1 MIVARRFP
9 SQRLLDPEVLARL
22 GNLSLVARTVVE
34 GFLVGLHRSPFFGF
48 SQEFAEYRPYEV
60 GDDPRFIDWNVYART
75 DRTYVKRF
83 LGETNTHLMI
93 LLDASSSMDFGSAE
107 LSKLDYAKLLV
118 ASIAYLAARQHDA
131 VGLLV
136 FDEALREYR
145 APSSRTGQLAGLLHV
160 LESVE
165 ARAGTD
171 MDLPFQRF
179 RELVGRRGM
188 VMVVSDFY
196 CDPASLLR
204 SVKPLAARGQDVVLF
219 QVMDPEE
226 LGLELIE
233 STLLEDLESGE
244 VMEVDP
250 HYARG
255 EYRERIEAHV
265 NELKRTASQLGIDHL
280 VLRTSDPL
288 DPALRRYLLFR
299 QRHF

>member
-1 MIVARRFP
+1 MAQSTP

-22 GNLSLVARTVVE
+22 SNLPLVARTVVE

-60 GDDPRFIDWNVYART
+60 GDDPRFIDWNVFART
-75 DRTYVKRF
+75 DRTYLKRF

-93 LLDASSSMDFGSAE
+93 LLDASGSMDFRSAE

-118 ASIAYLAARQHDA
+118 ASLAYLATRQHDA
-131 VGLLV
+131 VGLMV
-136 FDEALREYR
+136 FDDAMREYR
-145 APSSRTGQLAGLLHV
+145 APSSRRGQLAGLLHM
-160 LESVE
+160 LDSVE

-171 MDLPFQRF
+171 MDVPFQRF

-188 VMVVSDFY
+188 VAVVSDFY
-196 CDPASLLR
+196 CDPGALLR

-219 QVMDPEE
+219 QVMDPDE
-226 LGLELIE
+226 LSLELRE
-233 STLLEDLESGE
+233 STLLEDLESGAA
-244 VMEVDP
+244 MEVDP
-250 HYARG
+250 QYARG
-255 EYRERIEAHV
+255 EYRDRIEAHV
-265 NELKRTASQLGIDHL
+265 NELKRTASQFGIDHL
-280 VLRTSDPL
+280 VMRTSDPL